1 MHKLI
6 FIFCIVSNIAFATV
20 ELTYNQQQRLYDL
33 SSKYRCLVCQGQSLL
48 DSDASFAK
56 DLRYKIAE
64 KIKQNLS
71 DETIDKYLLNLYGEA
86 IKITPSKSNHLILW
100 YAPIWLILIA
110 TFLVRKSF
118 KTNKKH
124 RRAVAS

>member
-6 FIFCIVSNIAFATV
+6 LVFCIISNIVFATV
-20 ELTYNQQQRLYDL
+20 ELTYSQQQRLYEL
-33 SSKYRCLVCQGQSLL
+33 SAKYRCLVCQGQSLL

-64 KIKQNLS
+64 KIKQNYS
-71 DETIDKYLLNLYGEA
+71 DETIDKYLINLYGEA
-86 IKITPSKSNHLILW
+86 IKLTPNKSNHLILW

-110 TFLVRKSF
+110 IFLARKSF
-118 KTNKKH
+118 K
-124 RRAVAS
+124 